1 LSNARISTSDFE
13 FYCPVCTRCF
23 AGNPELCPECASPR
37 PGAQWQPINTSTYLY
52 LGKELDG
59 RYVIDRFVGAGAT
72 GDVYRAIGTR
82 IQRPFA
88 LKIVDTRRY
97 GRQDIEEELAR
108 RLQMEVDA
116 MSRLRN
122 PHVVNA
128 YEMMQISDQ
137 IFVMVMD
144 FVDGITLLERLEQIG
159 RMEVEESAEI
169 VRQVA
174 NGLHEAHQRGIIHR
188 DIKPDNIM
196 IEQMPASG
204 VFARVLDFGIA
215 YMVDSVRVTSG
226 FRGTPLYASP
236 EQCQSDGVL
245 GPFSDVY
252 SLGCVLFHLLT
263 GRAPYVFDRALAV
276 MEGHIEAPIP
286 SVFEFLSPNQ
296 VPVEYDELLTRML
309 AKDPA
314 DRPRDGGAVVR
325 ELDAIARALRARA
338 TVAPGIEPPPAN
350 APSEVGAE
358 ETHTHAPAPIISGPQ
373 LSRASDTVGIQPP
386 TERPHA
392 QRIVR
397 LVASIALPAQL
408 ANPAREI
415 SAQVVGPGGD
425 YAVFADG
432 ARQVHLIGLKTDL
445 AALTFSSVP
454 GLLHAVCVDAHR
466 GDVYA
471 GGDDHCVFR
480 WNMGRT
486 NGVPQKVVDVGAKI
500 LTLDVHPAGSKL
512 AIGTA
517 DGRALIYDLRTQR
530 TNAIYI
536 TGLKIR
542 MMKFVPNSKRVL
554 IGCESGRLGTV
565 LDERG
570 ITAESSRVVELEPLD
585 SPIISAAVSPNG
597 DLAAI
602 LEETGRLRIF
612 DMMERAAFLRVEA
625 SYAPLTALAFSAS
638 GSLNA
643 LGMTDEELQLWSI
656 RQEQLV
662 RHLSGMSQA
671 MSE

>member
-1 LSNARISTSDFE
+1 MSNAKISTSNFE
-13 FYCPVCTRCF
+13 SYCPVCTRCF
-23 AGNPELCPECASPR
+23 AGAAELCPECASPR
-37 PGAQWQPINTSTYLY
+37 PGAQWPSIHTSTYVY
-52 LGKELDG
+52 LGKQLDG
-59 RYVIDRFVGAGAT
+59 RYIIDRFIGAGAT
-72 GDVYRAIGTR
+72 GDVYRAVGAR

-97 GRQDIEEELAR
+97 GRQDVEEELAR
-108 RLQMEVDA
+108 RLQMEVEA

-144 FVDGITLLERLEQIG
+144 FVDGITLLERLEQLG
-159 RMEVEESAEI
+159 RMGVEESAEI

-196 IEQMPASG
+196 IEQLPASG
-204 VFARVLDFGIA
+204 IFARVLDFGIA
-215 YMVDSVRVTSG
+215 YMVDSVRVTAG

-245 GPFSDVY
+245 GPSSDVY

-263 GRAPYVFDRALAV
+263 GRPPYVFERALAV

-286 SVFEFLSPNQ
+286 SIFEFVSPAQ
-296 VPVEYDELLTRML
+296 LPAEYDALLTRML

-325 ELDAIARALRARA
+325 ELDAIAGAHQARA
-338 TVAPGIEPPPAN
+338 AAAPGRAPAD
-350 APSEVGAE
+350 AHTEFGAE
-358 ETHTHAPAPIISGPQ
+358 ETHAPEPAPMISTSGLARQREVPR
-373 LSRASDTVGIQPP
+373 SQPP
-386 TERPHA
+386 A

-397 LVASIALPAQL
+397 LVASMALPAQF
-408 ANPAREI
+408 AGSAGEI
-415 SAQVVGPGGD
+415 TAQVVGPGGD
-425 YAVFADG
+425 FAVFADG

-471 GGDDHCVFR
+471 GGDDCCVYR

-486 NGVPQKVVDVGAKI
+486 YGVPQKVVDVGAKI
-500 LTLDVHPAGSKL
+500 LTLDMHPAGSKL

-530 TNAIYI
+530 TKAIYI

-542 MMKFVPNSKRVL
+542 MMKFVPNSQRVML
-554 IGCESGRLGTV
+554 GCESGRLGTV

-570 ITAESSRVVELEPLD
+570 ITADRSRVVELEPLD
-585 SPIISAAVSPNG
+585 SPIVSAAVSPNG

-602 LEETGRLRIF
+602 LEASGRLRIF
-612 DMMERAAFLRVEA
+612 DMAERAAFLRVEA
-625 SYAPLTALAFSAS
+625 AYAPLTALAFSAS
-638 GSLNA
+638 GGLSA
-643 LGMTDEELQLWSI
+643 LGMTDDELQLWNI

-671 MSE
+671 LCE